1 MAWNEP
7 GNNGGKD
14 QDPWGNRNN
23 QGGPNQGPPDLDE
36 ALGKLVDKFNG
47 LFGGKQNGG
56 GNGNNGGGD
65 FNGGGSGGSDYSAP
79 APSGKLIGVIV
90 GVLAVVWAGMG
101 FYTVDQQ
108 ERAVVLR
115 LGSYLETVQ
124 PGLQW
129 NPPLVDEVTKVNV
142 TAVRNHDHAAL
153 MLTEDENIVE
163 VALSVQYVVSN
174 PKDFLLEVRAPE
186 NSLAQAT
193 ESALRHVVGSSTMDD
208 VLTEGRATLAEEVQ
222 VRLQSYL
229 DAYQNGLEVSK
240 VNIENT
246 SAPSQVQ
253 DAFDDVIKAREDEQ
267 RVMNE
272 AEAYA
277 NGIVPEARGMA
288 QRLLEEA
295 SAYREEVVAKS
306 EGEATRFVK
315 LLTEYQKAPEVTR
328 ERLYIVAMEDV
339 LSNSSKVLVDVEGGN
354 NMMVLPLDQI
364 MQNNTLRNS
373 VSSSNYTA
381 PTSSDIDQLANQV
394 IQEINSRTTRTST
407 RESR

>member
-7 GNNGGKD
+7 GNNGKD
-14 QDPWGNRNN
+14 QDPWGNRGS
-23 QGGPNQGPPDLDE
+23 GGSNQGPPDLDE
-36 ALGKLVDKFNG
+36 ALGKLVEKFNG
-47 LFGGKQNGG
+47 LFGGKR
-56 GNGNNGGGD
+56 
-65 FNGGGSGGSDYSAP
+65 GGSGTNGGQEPPTP
-79 APSGKLIGVIV
+79 APSGKLIGVM
-90 GVLAVVWAGMG
+90 AVVVAVIWGGMG

-129 NPPLVDEVTKVNV
+129 NPPLIDDVTKVNV
-142 TAVRNHDHAAL
+142 TAVRNHEHVAL
-153 MLTEDENIVE
+153 MLTKDENIVE
-163 VALSVQYVVSN
+163 VGLSVQYVVSN

-208 VLTEGRATLAEEVQ
+208 VLTEGRAVLAEDVQ
-222 VRLQSYL
+222 VRLQGYL
-229 DAYQNGLEVSK
+229 DSYRNGLEVSK

-246 SAPSQVQ
+246 TAPSQVQ

-277 NGIVPEARGMA
+277 NGIVPEARGQA
-288 QRLLEEA
+288 QRMMEEA
-295 SAYREEVVAKS
+295 SAYREEVVARA
-306 EGEATRFVK
+306 EGEATRFTK

-328 ERLYIVAMEDV
+328 ERLYLVAMEDV
-339 LSNSSKVLVDVEGGN
+339 LSNSAKVLVDVEGGN

-364 MQNNTLRNS
+364 M
-373 VSSSNYTA
+373 SSSKRTTTYG
-381 PTSSDIDQLANQV
+381 SSASSADMDQLANQV
-394 IQEINSRTTRTST
+394 MQELNSRASTRNST